1 MLVKEFDKNWF
12 NILTHLHVL
21 CVNSSAFWYKYLAP
35 SKRLEF
41 LLEHRTRVNTLEV
54 PNNIRLWSSV
64 CLPECWWFA
73 FYRLNSYCTFFPTIS
88 RNSGLSGSSDIFITH
103 KHASPFF
110 YWIRNMSTEVVT
122 GEEIHKVWR
131 ILGLSKHHHF
141 THRWTYTKLKKAL

>member
-1 MLVKEFDKNWF
+1 MLVKEFDKKWF

-21 CVNSSAFWYKYLAP
+21 CVHSSAFWYKYLAP

-54 PNNIRLWSSV
+54 YNNIRLWSSV

-103 KHASPFF
+103 KHASPLFLL
-110 YWIRNMSTEVVT
+110 N
-122 GEEIHKVWR
+122 K
-131 ILGLSKHHHF
+131 KHVNGGGHWWKDSQSVKNF
-141 THRWTYTKLKKAL
+141 RFIQTSSLYS